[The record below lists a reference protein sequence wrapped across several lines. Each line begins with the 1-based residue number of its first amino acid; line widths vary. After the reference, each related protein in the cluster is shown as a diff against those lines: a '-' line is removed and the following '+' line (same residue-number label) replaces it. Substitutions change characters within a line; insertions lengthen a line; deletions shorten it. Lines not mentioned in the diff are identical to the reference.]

1 MKDKVDLFY
10 DLFDEAA
17 LLHYETLELKYL
29 DAFIKVSG
37 GFFGGVGPA
46 LGRREAGKAEEN
58 L

>member
-29 DAFIKVSG
+29 DAFIKVSEG
-37 GFFGGVGPA
+37 ILWG
-46 LGRREAGKAEEN
+46 
-58 L
+58 